1 MIKHLQI
8 TLDNG
13 KTGKDAEKLYILC
26 SEGFEYYTI
35 HISLEACNFSI
46 DTTDTDGVVCQGADA
61 DEPYWWKDTIE
72 FLIGAR
78 CASALISTP
87 DWIKLTPEMF
97 DDDRW
102 TVRGYAGRVPT

>member
-35 HISLEACNFSI
+35 HISLETCNLSI
-46 DTTDTDGVVCQGADA
+46 DTTDTDGNITMGV
-61 DEPYWWKDTIE
+61 DEPTWWKNTIE
-72 FLIGAR
+72 FWLGAR
-78 CASALISTP
+78 CASALISIP

-97 DDDRW
+97 GDDRW